1 MCLRDFLLI
10 SSNLWKICVFQNFP
24 GQNFPGQNFLR
35 LNFLVGFFFFT
46 LYNIDSICHS
56 VIVNN
61 GLGVDPWI
69 LTLQHFSIMISVCVQ
84 ACVEH
89 IKMNHQKAPGAWS
102 EQRHIKKHESH
113 K

>member
-1 MCLRDFLLI
+1 MLEGLFAYIIKPLEDLCFSEFSRTEFSETEFSGRI
-10 SSNLWKICVFQNFP
+10 
-24 GQNFPGQNFLR
+24 
-35 LNFLVGFFFFT
+35 FFFT

-69 LTLQHFSIMISVCVQ
+69 LTLQHFSIVISVCVQ